1 MSPFPQEVTFQTRL
15 PYDSLPTAA
24 SAHFAPGQR
33 RHYLQAQWKDLI
45 DQPSCEFQVV
55 HLMSQTERHKFLGS
69 IAGIAD
75 IVYQQAEV
83 NVEFQK
89 DEVYFKRLTTVIDHA
104 IAELQ
109 DTYLH
114 ETKRPG
120 GKYLNEVH
128 QCMQSTRMPVSN
140 RIHPQTA
147 SSSSHCRQTCN
158 QKQPDADL
166 PAHSIDEEFGYE
178 IRKGLVKKSSLLVKR
193 LSVELH
199 DILY

>member
-1 MSPFPQEVTFQTRL
+1 MS
-15 PYDSLPTAA
+15 Y
-24 SAHFAPGQR
+24 
-33 RHYLQAQWKDLI
+33 K
-45 DQPSCEFQVV
+45 VV
-55 HLMSQTERHKFLGS
+55 HLLRQTETHKFLGS
-69 IAGIAD
+69 LAGIAD

-89 DEVYFKRLTTVIDHA
+89 DEVYFKRLMSVVDGA
-104 IAELQ
+104 ITELEH
-109 DTYLH
+109 TYLD

-120 GKYLNEVH
+120 GKYLNDVH
-128 QCMQSTRMPVSN
+128 QCMESTRMPVSN
-140 RIHPQTA
+140 SIHPQT
-147 SSSSHCRQTCN
+147 SSSSSRCRQTCN